1 MHQNYLAA
9 LAATVLVVL
18 LRLSAPAAAAAASA
32 DSAAP
37 APTLAP
43 RPPLPLEAVRMTLN
57 ILNNITADGR
67 VTVRDAKGVR
77 SDPVD
82 VKVDVAVDGAR
93 QANATRGSSGDGRS
107 RVSSSTST
115 TVELW
120 PGSGA
125 DDCGKTPPAAAAP
138 STVTIILNIISRVY
152 IDARRLVSGSSDV
165 AVGPQAISVNLAVG
179 NVTQL
184 ELGARAREGAAAGA
198 GAAGANGAV
207 AALGGSPE
215 DVLQRLAIA
224 AVGAALD
231 AAARNGTANAAR
243 GCRRALRTRRRA

>member
-1 MHQNYLAA
+1 MHQHYLAA
-9 LAATVLVVL
+9 LAAMVLVVL

-32 DSAAP
+32 DSAPP

-43 RPPLPLEAVRMTLN
+43 RQQAVRMTLN

-215 DVLQRLAIA
+215 DVLQRLATA